1 MTNHE
6 AYQIDLDDLLKE
18 IDRLLSAVPV
28 GRTKMQLQAREQAE
42 AAAGRAR
49 ATIGC
54 MRNDYIIV
62 ECLKPPAPEVTRAE
76 RCNYETD
83 RHALQGVREHYCL
96 DLGGPIRL

>member
-18 IDRLLSAVPV
+18 IERLLSAVPV

-49 ATIGC
+49 STIGC

-62 ECLKPPAPEVTRAE
+62 E
-76 RCNYETD
+76 
-83 RHALQGVREHYCL
+83 
-96 DLGGPIRL
+96 

>member
-6 AYQIDLDDLLKE
+6 AYQIDLDALLKE

-28 GRTKMQLQAREQAE
+28 GRNKMQLQAREQAE

-62 ECLKPPAPEVTRAE
+62 E
-76 RCNYETD
+76 
-83 RHALQGVREHYCL
+83 
-96 DLGGPIRL
+96 